1 VKKLIEYY
9 ASPAMGNFTL
19 PHDYKKS
26 GQGPHLGAA
35 GSNKTKSTNRQKPK
49 KR

>member
-1 VKKLIEYY
+1 MKKLIEYY
-9 ASPAMGNFTL
+9 AAPSMGNFTL
-19 PHDYKKS
+19 PKDFKMS
-26 GQGPHLGAA
+26 GKLGAA

>member
-1 VKKLIEYY
+1 MKKLIEYY
-9 ASPAMGNFTL
+9 AAPSMGNFTL
-19 PHDYKKS
+19 PEDFKMS
-26 GQGPHLGAA
+26 GKLGAA